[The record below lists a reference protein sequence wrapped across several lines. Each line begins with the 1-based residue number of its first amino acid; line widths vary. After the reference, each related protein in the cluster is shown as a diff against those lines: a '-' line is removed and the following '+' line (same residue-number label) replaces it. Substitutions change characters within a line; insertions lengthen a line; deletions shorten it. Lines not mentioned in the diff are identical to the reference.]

1 MKIIELTR
9 SAPSL
14 REILAI
20 ACKETLLLRTESGEE
35 FFLGMADE
43 LRSEATLLSQNLE
56 FMRFLDERFAE
67 KATITLEEL
76 EAEQCA

>member
-1 MKIIELTR
+1 MKIIELAR
-9 SAPSL
+9 LAPSL
-14 REILAI
+14 QELLAI
-20 ACKETLLLRTESGEE
+20 ARNESLLLRTESGEE

-67 KATITLEEL
+67 KSTVTLEEFET
-76 EAEQCA
+76 EAS